1 MDIWFILWYFGIFF
15 TILVYQE
22 KSGNPAA
29 ERSPKLS
36 TMPAM
41 TTDSK
46 LNFVWVLSGLEGC
59 AF

>member
-1 MDIWFILWYFGIFF
+1 MVLWYIFHHFGM
-15 TILVYQE
+15 LYQE

-29 ERSPKLS
+29 DRSSKLS